1 MLSAEVNRTAIG
13 VVRKPHGIK
22 GGLKVSLYSIDLEM
36 LQTLEQL
43 FVNTGSDWKQLT
55 LNSSQGYDDFTILNF
70 NEIQDRTEAEAYR
83 DQEIF
88 TLRDDLPSLDD
99 DEYYIND
106 LVGCD
111 VVNERN
117 ENLGKV
123 IEILSPGAHEV
134 LLISDGDSE
143 TLVPLVDEWIAKI
156 DIQAKRIQV
165 NSEEEL

>member
-1 MLSAEVNRTAIG
+1 
-13 VVRKPHGIK
+13 
-22 GGLKVSLYSIDLEM
+22 VSLYSIDLEM